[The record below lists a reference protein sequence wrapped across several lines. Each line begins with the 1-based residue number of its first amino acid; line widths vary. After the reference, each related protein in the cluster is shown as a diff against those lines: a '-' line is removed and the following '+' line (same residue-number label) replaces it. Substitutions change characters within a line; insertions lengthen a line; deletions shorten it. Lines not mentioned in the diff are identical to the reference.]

1 MIKQKLPLRWT
12 LSGRVRQ
19 LEIQYET
26 LLALDRKL
34 EKMVRDFQFGIEYLT
49 EAKDQLGEMSFKVQ
63 NLRKRKP

>member
-26 LLALDRKL
+26 LLALDQKL

-49 EAKDQLGEMSFKVQ
+49 EAKDQLGDLSFMIEHVR
-63 NLRKRKP
+63 RKK

>member
-49 EAKDQLGEMSFKVQ
+49 EAKDQLGEMSFNIEHVV
-63 NLRKRKP
+63 RKK